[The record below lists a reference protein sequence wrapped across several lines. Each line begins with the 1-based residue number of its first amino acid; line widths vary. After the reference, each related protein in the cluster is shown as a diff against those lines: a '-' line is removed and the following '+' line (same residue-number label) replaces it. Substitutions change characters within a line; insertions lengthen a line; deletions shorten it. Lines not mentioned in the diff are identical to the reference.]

1 MLPKNKAKDTPE
13 LIATLHSSGTYFI
26 ATIVAAMKNV
36 HIQERKNKLEGSI
49 GR

>member
-13 LIATLHSSGTYFI
+13 LIATLHSSGTYLRAMI
-26 ATIVAAMKNV
+26 IAAMKNV
-36 HIQERKNKLEGSI
+36 HSHERKNKLEGSI